1 MNILW
6 LSWKDETHPLAGGA
20 EFVSNELRKRLVNDG
35 HNVVLLTARA
45 NGQNE
50 QDTMNGVRVYRT
62 GNRYTVYKNA
72 KHLYMKNHA
81 GWADLVIDE
90 MNTIP
95 FFGFTFEKEVPC
107 VLLTYQLARAVW
119 FYQMR
124 FPFSYIG
131 YLIEPLYLRF
141 ISHKYDK
148 VLTESISTK
157 IDLQRYGFEETKIDV
172 FRVGMR
178 TKPLAKLPT
187 NKPNRVLF
195 VGSIRPMK
203 RTLDAVKAFEIARDK
218 MKDLFMDII
227 GDNESSYGKQV
238 LSYAESSRHSSA
250 ITFHGKVSDEDKESI
265 MKSATVQLVTSVKEG
280 WGLIV
285 TEAAARGIVSV
296 AYDVDGLRDSLI
308 AGKTGLLAKSG
319 DIQDLAEKMLDV
331 LNDPAKRQTMRHEAL
346 KYSKQFT
353 FENSFS
359 DFKDHLGI
367 LLEKHRTEL
376 NE

>member
-1 MNILW
+1 
-6 LSWKDETHPLAGGA
+6 
-20 EFVSNELRKRLVNDG
+20 
-35 HNVVLLTARA
+35 
-45 NGQNE
+45 
-50 QDTMNGVRVYRT
+50 
-62 GNRYTVYKNA
+62 
-72 KHLYMKNHA
+72 
-81 GWADLVIDE
+81 
-90 MNTIP
+90 
-95 FFGFTFEKEVPC
+95 
-107 VLLTYQLARAVW
+107 
-119 FYQMR
+119 
-124 FPFSYIG
+124 
-131 YLIEPLYLRF
+131 
-141 ISHKYDK
+141 
-148 VLTESISTK
+148 
-157 IDLQRYGFEETKIDV
+157 
-172 FRVGMR
+172 
-178 TKPLAKLPT
+178 
-187 NKPNRVLF
+187 
-195 VGSIRPMK
+195 
-203 RTLDAVKAFEIARDK
+203 
-218 MKDLFMDII
+218 
-227 GDNESSYGKQV
+227 
-238 LSYAESSRHSSA
+238 
-250 ITFHGKVSDEDKESI
+250 